1 MTPRERAE
9 KLHIEFRK
17 RLMANERPDI
27 VDMLTEAIIEMREEV
42 VFNCPDHL
50 KYNGKRTP
58 RTSCEGCWR
67 YYLDK
72 KDRSNDSP
80 KNIIKP
86 GKDD

>member
-9 KLHIEFRK
+9 KLHEDFRTK
-17 RLMANERPDI
+17 LIANEQPDI
-27 VDMLTEAIIEMREEV
+27 VDMLTEAFIDMGKEV
-42 VFNCPDHL
+42 VLGCNEHP

-72 KDRSNDSP
+72 KDRAYKPSTL
-80 KNIIKP
+80 IKE
-86 GKDD
+86 

>member
-9 KLHIEFRK
+9 KLHTDFRA
-17 RLMANERPDI
+17 RLVANKRPDI

-42 VFNCPDHL
+42 VLGCNEHP
-50 KYNGKRTP
+50 KYNAQRTP

-67 YYLDK
+67 YYIDK
-72 KDRSNDSP
+72 KDRTYDPPSV
-80 KNIIKP
+80 IKP